1 MVHNMA
7 SGNKVRSN
15 GNAEWAQTEP
25 NWESWATFCEGK
37 NFPRART
44 VAHLIATWKSQL
56 CEGWCITWHQGTK
69 CEATATQIGHR
80 QSQTGT
86 LGQHFVRQRTFQE
99 REQLHT

>member
-1 MVHNMA
+1 MA

-25 NWESWATFCEGK
+25 NWDSLATFCEAK
-37 NFPRART
+37 NFATART
-44 VAHLIATWKSQL
+44 AAHLIAPWNSQL
-56 CEGWCITWHQGTK
+56 CERSCLTWHQETK
-69 CEATATQIGHR
+69 CEATATQSGHR

-86 LGQHFVRQRTFQE
+86 LWQHFVRQRTLQL

>member
-44 VAHLIATWKSQL
+44 VAHLMASGKLQPCNDHNSNWNQ
-56 CEGWCITWHQGTK
+56 ETK
-69 CEATATQIGHR
+69 CEAKAKQSGHR

-86 LGQHFVRQRTFQE
+86 LGRHFVRQRTFQE